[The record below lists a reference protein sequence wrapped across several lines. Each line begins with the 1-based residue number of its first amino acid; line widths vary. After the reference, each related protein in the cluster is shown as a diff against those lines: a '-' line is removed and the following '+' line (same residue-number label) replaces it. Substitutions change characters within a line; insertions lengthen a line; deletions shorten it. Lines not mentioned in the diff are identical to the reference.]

1 MTPMPRAGTK
11 RPSST
16 RRGEL
21 QQALGDL
28 GFVAA
33 RQDHGTP
40 GRRAQGWYAELHD
53 GRDVFLGDYTAL
65 ALLTIAELQAKAQ
78 G

>member
-1 MTPMPRAGTK
+1 MPRAGTK

-28 GFVAA
+28 GFVPP

-40 GRRAQGWYAELHD
+40 SRRAQGWYAELHD
-53 GRDVFLGDYTAL
+53 GRDVFLGDYTAI
-65 ALLTIAELQAKAQ
+65 ALQTITELRAAAQ
-78 G
+78 LQPT

>member
-1 MTPMPRAGTK
+1 VPRTGRK

-28 GFVAA
+28 GFVPA

-40 GRRAQGWYAELHD
+40 ARRAQGWYAELHD

-65 ALLTIAELQAKAQ
+65 ALVTIAELRKAAAL
-78 G
+78 

>member
-1 MTPMPRAGTK
+1 MPRAGTK

-28 GFVAA
+28 GVVPG
-33 RQDHGTP
+33 RQDHGTIQ
-40 GRRAQGWYAELHD
+40 RRAQGWYAELYD

-65 ALLTIAELQAKAQ
+65 ALLTIAELQANSPQ
-78 G
+78 ERT